1 MQLLLIRHGESE
13 DDFLEENYS
22 GSTDLSLTPNG
33 FIQVEKMSQR
43 VLKDYPPDLIWSST
57 LKRARETA
65 EVLSNT
71 IGCSVEYIDRL
82 REQQETESNQEFRV
96 RGETVLSFIKENS
109 SAYNRIAVITH
120 GGMITKIIESF
131 LQLPT
136 ENNKWFHTNNTGIH
150 FLDYYKDLQII
161 KFANSTSHLE

>member
-1 MQLLLIRHGESE
+1 MQILLIRHGESE
-13 DDFLEENYS
+13 DDFLDENYN
-22 GSTDLSLTPNG
+22 GTTDLPLTPNG
-33 FIQVEKMSQR
+33 RIQVEKMAQR
-43 VLKDYPPDLIWSST
+43 VLNEFPPELIWSST

-71 IGCSVEYIDRL
+71 IGCSLDYIDHL
-82 REQQETESNQEFRV
+82 IEQQESESNLEFRL

-109 SAYNRIAVITH
+109 TEYNRIAVITH
-120 GGMITKIIESF
+120 GGMITKLIESF
-131 LQLPT
+131 LELPK

-161 KFANSTSHLE
+161 KFANSTSHLD